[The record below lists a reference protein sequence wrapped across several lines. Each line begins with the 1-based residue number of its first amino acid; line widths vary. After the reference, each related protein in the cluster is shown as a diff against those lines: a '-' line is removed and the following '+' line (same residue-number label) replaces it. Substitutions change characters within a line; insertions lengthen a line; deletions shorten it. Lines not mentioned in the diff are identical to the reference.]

1 MYYPNYN
8 PTLHDVYLYDPSNTG
23 LPTGL
28 NPNCILYDCRNC
40 YKSISVRARAFTNLI
55 KTVPPGTPTSLLA
68 NYYNTATPLFVVE
81 SDKKVSATIH
91 YLANKP
97 SDSNLFDSKYTG
109 YSGPN
114 PIGSINFWKND
125 FSGLTNYGPWTSVY
139 NCVPYPMLGGTF
151 FVSPRYFSGSPEVPG
166 FSSGATFYRIAATDH
181 GFMDLLPQEQEMVQ
195 TTMQHIHP
203 YAILT
208 QQQKD
213 DLESFI
219 TSPVYDVLDSND
231 LIEYAVPVTDVY
243 VWDGNDKV
251 IPAEYIKF
259 SFKTSPSPLDT
270 LLYTNSLQQLSV
282 LMENGTAIAVGDSSS
297 QFLYKKGNTF
307 YSFGHTTSFSTPTVD
322 GITYAAAFGCAH
334 AGSFLPTYV
343 YLDDTGIDANKYR
356 ISNNSDVIL
365 ATNNLFQN
373 VNNLLDNIVSA
384 LQNKYNEFTG

>member
-8 PTLHDVYLYDPSNTG
+8 PTLHDVYLYDSSNTG
-23 LPTGL
+23 LPIGL

-40 YKSISVRARAFTNLI
+40 YKSISVRARAFANLI
-55 KTVPPGTPTSLLA
+55 KPVPPGTPTSLLA

-81 SDKKVSATIH
+81 SDKKISATIH

-97 SDSNLFDSKYTG
+97 TDSSSAEAKYTG

-139 NCVPYPMLGGTF
+139 NCVPYEMLGGTF
-151 FVSPRYFSGSPEVPG
+151 FISTRYFSGSPEVPG
-166 FSSGATFYRIAATDH
+166 FSSGATFYKISAPDH
-181 GFMDLLPQEQEMVQ
+181 GFMDLLSQEQEMVQ
-195 TTMQHIHP
+195 PTMQHIHP

-219 TSPVYDVLDSND
+219 TAPVYDVSDSND

-243 VWDGNDKV
+243 VWDGNDKI

-259 SFKTSPSPLDT
+259 SFKTSPS
-270 LLYTNSLQQLSV
+270 LLNTLQQLSV
-282 LMENGTAIAVGDSSS
+282 LIENGSVIGLGDSSG

-307 YSFGHTTSFSTPTVD
+307 YSFGHASSFTIPIVD
-322 GITYAAAFGCAH
+322 GITYSAVFGSAH
-334 AGSFLPTYV
+334 AGSFLPTYG
-343 YLDDTGIDANKYR
+343 YLNDTGIDANKYR